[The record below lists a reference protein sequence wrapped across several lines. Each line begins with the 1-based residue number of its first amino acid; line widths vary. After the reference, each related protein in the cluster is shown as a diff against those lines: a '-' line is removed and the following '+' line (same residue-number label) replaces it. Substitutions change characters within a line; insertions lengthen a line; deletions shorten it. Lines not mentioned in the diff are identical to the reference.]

1 MFNMEPKEYKSC
13 AKVTV
18 TKGPYQMAPRARATH
33 QTLLNARDQRNTGIH
48 VNILDENIAM
58 SLNIFGHLKGL
69 EKFSSRFTF

>member
-58 SLNIFGHLKGL
+58 SHIFSRLKGF
-69 EKFSSRFTF
+69 EKFCSRFTF